1 MAPDLNIEKTNNFI
15 SKTNKK
21 YKTELCLDDIYAYY
35 DDTVFGSGDKGVCVT
50 SSHIV
55 VLVYDIGIVP
65 IEQIEDIKISGALNK
80 KITLILRDKQKLSFV
95 LTQSNKGA
103 ETLVDI
109 IQHPMIG

>member
-1 MAPDLNIEKTNNFI
+1 
-15 SKTNKK
+15 
-21 YKTELCLDDIYAYY
+21 
-35 DDTVFGSGDKGVCVT
+35 
-50 SSHIV
+50 